1 VKLGDLTAD
10 LLRRAVEA
18 YAREAF
24 VQGWPRQVEEALAI
38 AGRNCVELL
47 RGMTDESDQGDD
59 AHHRRYVLRLGNPN
73 YPCMKLVLEE
83 VLFDGEFFFTVDTH
97 DEIELDPSFPDY
109 EDWQE
114 LRGYNVGLKQ
124 RIEEHWSREG
134 IPTVQCVL
142 DHAREDAERAEPE
155 PRGRKVLVAVED
167 ARESEAVALALRSR
181 GYEVVQPPHEEAAGG
196 LDYWRVVETAERA
209 EPDLA
214 LIGRFL
220 GGHSGRHLA
229 LELSRRLGAREEGG
243 KGEHRMRLVLAC
255 SPYDTRVVPPGVD
268 AVVADPFDS
277 VEIFRAIENLLG

>member
-1 VKLGDLTAD
+1 
-10 LLRRAVEA
+10 VE
-18 YAREAF
+18 
-24 VQGWPRQVEEALAI
+24 QALAI
-38 AGRNCVELL
+38 AGRNCVEIL
-47 RGMTDESDQGDD
+47 RSMTDESGQGEDV
-59 AHHRRYVLRLGNPN
+59 HHRRYVLRLGNPN

-114 LRGYNVGLKQ
+114 LRRYNLGLKQ
-124 RIEEHWSREG
+124 HIEEHWAREG
-134 IPTVQCVL
+134 IPTVQCVV
-142 DHAREDAERAEPE
+142 DHARQDAEHAEPE

-181 GYEVVQPPHEEAAGG
+181 GYEVVQPPHEEATGG
-196 LDYWRVVETAERA
+196 LDCSRVLETAEGS
-209 EPDLA
+209 EPDLV

-229 LELSRRLGAREEGG
+229 RELSLLLGARGG
-243 KGEHRMRLVLAC
+243 GRDRERRTRLVLAC
-255 SPYDTRVVPPGVD
+255 SPHDTRIMSPDVD